1 MNRCGHAGG
10 VALFRAHPGPLCTI
24 KVVHRTPRVVRT
36 DWQGDALVQ
45 FCAHP
50 TAPPAGQPS
59 QPEPASLSAAPDAVG
74 AAGTVTRAVAH
85 DSDVLGRAVA
95 HAESMTVSEDIE
107 MMMTGID
114 SLRHAPW
121 AK

>member
-10 VALFRAHPGPLCTI
+10 VALFRAHSGLLCTN
-24 KVVHRTPRVVRT
+24 KVVHRTPH
-36 DWQGDALVQ
+36 GGALVQ
-45 FCAHP
+45 FCTHLP
-50 TAPPAGQPS
+50 APPAGQPRKI
-59 QPEPASLSAAPDAVG
+59 EPASVSAAPDAVG

-114 SLRHAPW
+114 SLHHVPW

>member
-1 MNRCGHAGG
+1 MHKQGGARHVARCPNRLARRRLGSI
-10 VALFRAHPGPLCTI
+10 LR
-24 KVVHRTPRVVRT
+24 
-36 DWQGDALVQ
+36 
-45 FCAHP
+45 
-50 TAPPAGQPS
+50 PPAGQPS
-59 QPEPASLSAAPDAVG
+59 QPESASLSAAPDAVG

-114 SLRHAPW
+114 SLRHVPW